1 MRELEGGRTA
11 ARQRFGR
18 PSRPAFPNGLERPW
32 IGKVTMTTPLE
43 ITFKGLDKSE
53 AIETKVAER
62 VAKLQKHFDRMT
74 YARVVVAAPHKHAH
88 KGKSYEIKI
97 EIGIP
102 GSQPLIVTHDSA
114 VGHAHEDL
122 KIAIRDAFDAAQ
134 RRLDDVADK
143 KGRAARIERGRRRPQ
158 PQAIM

>member
-1 MRELEGGRTA
+1 MRELEIDGNVDP
-11 ARQRFGR
+11 QRFGR

-43 ITFKGLDKSE
+43 ITFKGLDKSD

-62 VAKLQKHFDRMT
+62 VAKLEKHFDRMT

-102 GSQPLIVTHDSA
+102 GSSRSSLRMIPPWGTPTKTSRSPFATPSTQPSA
-114 VGHAHEDL
+114 GSMTSPTGEVEPHASS
-122 KIAIRDAFDAAQ
+122 
-134 RRLDDVADK
+134 VAGA
-143 KGRAARIERGRRRPQ
+143 GRSRRP
-158 PQAIM
+158 